1 MHPFKYSAIHSVT
14 LSFFSFLILSSQSAP
29 IYNSHVC
36 TNSSKDQPNTT
47 FQTNLNILFS
57 SLSSNTT
64 NGNHF
69 YKTTVA
75 SETPNAVK
83 GLFLCRG
90 DTLTTTCHDCVT
102 AASTDLKRRCSV
114 NKEAIIWYDVC
125 TVRYSNNY
133 LNNIVPSVDLSDS
146 KTVTSEERNRFNEL
160 LARLLNFLATKATNS
175 DKEKFATG
183 KMNFTHSVKI
193 YGLVQCV
200 PELSMFDCNM
210 CLRSAIASVPNCCD
224 GKRGARVLLPA
235 CNIRYELYLFYNSTE
250 LITGPVQSRRS
261 GRCRFEVVLAFVVPI
276 VAVMVFLGF
285 GMCSVMR
292 KQGMSFM
299 WRKTDFDE
307 I

>member
-1 MHPFKYSAIHSVT
+1 MQNSTVGIKGTIGYAPPEYGMGSKLSIEGDIIEKKHEILEIGCGWGSLAMEVVKRTGCKYTGIT
-14 LSFFSFLILSSQSAP
+14 LSKEQLKFAEERVKDWPSESTSAMSRFCVCCFVIETP

-57 SLSSNTT
+57 SLSSNAT

-69 YKTTVA
+69 YQTTVA
-75 SETPNAVK
+75 SETPNAIK

-114 NKEAIIWYDVC
+114 NKEAIIC
-125 TVRYSNNY
+125 
-133 LNNIVPSVDLSDS
+133 
-146 KTVTSEERNRFNEL
+146 
-160 LARLLNFLATKATNS
+160 
-175 DKEKFATG
+175 
-183 KMNFTHSVKI
+183 
-193 YGLVQCV
+193 
-200 PELSMFDCNM
+200 
-210 CLRSAIASVPNCCD
+210 
-224 GKRGARVLLPA
+224 
-235 CNIRYELYLFYNSTE
+235 TE

-261 GRCRFEVVLAFVVPI
+261 RRCRFEVVLAFVVPI
-276 VAVMVFLGF
+276 VAVLVFLGF

-292 KQGMSFM
+292 KQAKSFM

>member
-1 MHPFKYSAIHSVT
+1 MHYKKTDLYPPAIFKVDIFLPTDISEPSLKVLTFAELCRLLQVSSFRIEKKHEILEIGCGWGSLAMEVVKRTGCKYTGITLSKEQLKFAEERVKDWPSGLSYFKHGSVSKYSWPEST
-14 LSFFSFLILSSQSAP
+14 SAMSRFCVCCFVIETP

-57 SLSSNTT
+57 SLSSNATK
-64 NGNHF
+64 GNHF
-69 YKTTVA
+69 YQTTVT
-75 SETPNAVK
+75 SETPNAIK

-114 NKEAIIWYDVC
+114 NKEAIIC
-125 TVRYSNNY
+125 
-133 LNNIVPSVDLSDS
+133 
-146 KTVTSEERNRFNEL
+146 
-160 LARLLNFLATKATNS
+160 
-175 DKEKFATG
+175 
-183 KMNFTHSVKI
+183 
-193 YGLVQCV
+193 
-200 PELSMFDCNM
+200 
-210 CLRSAIASVPNCCD
+210 
-224 GKRGARVLLPA
+224 
-235 CNIRYELYLFYNSTE
+235 TE

-261 GRCRFEVVLAFVVPI
+261 RRCRFEVVLAFVVPI
-276 VAVMVFLGF
+276 VAVLVFLGF

-292 KQGMSFM
+292 KQAKSFM